1 MVWVNGQQNSGL
13 VKFVSESRFPLVG
26 ISYIKQI
33 ILGCEGLKTGIKDG
47 SDEMKMICHLEYPVQ
62 TSKTYFLDIPLL
74 QEIICEMTQKVML
87 HYFPT
92 RNFVNGK

>member
-13 VKFVSESRFPLVG
+13 VKFVSESRFPWIG
-26 ISYIKQI
+26 IRH
-33 ILGCEGLKTGIKDG
+33 LANNNGCEGLKTGIKDG
-47 SDEMKMICHLEYPVQ
+47 SDEMKMNCHLEYPVQ

-87 HYFPT
+87 HYFPN

>member
-1 MVWVNGQQNSGL
+1 
-13 VKFVSESRFPLVG
+13 
-26 ISYIKQI
+26 
-33 ILGCEGLKTGIKDG
+33 
-47 SDEMKMICHLEYPVQ
+47 MICHLEYPVQ